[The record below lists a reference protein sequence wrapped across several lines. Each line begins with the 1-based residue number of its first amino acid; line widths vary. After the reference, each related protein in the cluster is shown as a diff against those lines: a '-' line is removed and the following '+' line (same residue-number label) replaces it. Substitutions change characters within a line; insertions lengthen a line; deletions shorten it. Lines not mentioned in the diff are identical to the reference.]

1 MKTSTIEELKAL
13 HNSIGNLIVKLDND
27 EIYSNLM
34 SLIGMC
40 YVSNSDTCIIAAKII
55 KVEVTQIQKIG
66 RVVMYVD
73 RVESAYIEQD
83 LNVVL
88 IENKRMEFTLQNA
101 LRMARL
107 EGFDAMK
114 PAQFE
119 HLKTVAKSRQES
131 VWNDLCEAAAV

>member
-1 MKTSTIEELKAL
+1 
-13 HNSIGNLIVKLDND
+13 VKLDND
-27 EIYSNLM
+27 EIYNNLM

-40 YVSNSDTCIIAAKII
+40 YVSNSDTYIVATKII
-55 KVEVTQIQKIG
+55 KVEVTQSNNSG
-66 RVVMYVD
+66 RIVMYID

-83 LNVVL
+83 LDVVL
-88 IENKRMEFTLQNA
+88 IENRRMEFTLQNA

-119 HLKTVAKSRQES
+119 HLKTVAKSRQDS
-131 VWNDLCEAAAV
+131 VWEDLCEAAAV

>member
-27 EIYSNLM
+27 EIYNNLM

-40 YVSNSDTCIIAAKII
+40 YVSNSDTYIVATKII
-55 KVEVTQIQKIG
+55 KVEVTQSNNSG
-66 RVVMYVD
+66 RIVMYID

-83 LNVVL
+83 LDVVL
-88 IENKRMEFTLQNA
+88 IENRRMEFTLQNA

-119 HLKTVAKSRQES
+119 HLKTVAKSRQDS
-131 VWNDLCEAAAV
+131 VWEDLCEAAAV

>member
-27 EIYSNLM
+27 EIYKNLM
-34 SLIGMC
+34 SMIGMC
-40 YVSNSDTCIIAAKII
+40 YVSNSDTCIIATKII
-55 KVEVTQIQKIG
+55 KVEYNSG
-66 RVVMYVD
+66 RIVMYID
-73 RVESAYIEQD
+73 RVESAYIEQN
-83 LNVVL
+83 LEVVL
-88 IENKRMEFTLQNA
+88 IENKRTEYTLQQA
-101 LRMARL
+101 LRIARF

-119 HLKTVAKSRQES
+119 HLKTVAKSRQDS

>member
-1 MKTSTIEELKAL
+1 MKTSTIDELKAL

-27 EIYSNLM
+27 EIHNNLM

-40 YVSNSDTCIIAAKII
+40 YVSHRDNTIVATKII
-55 KVEVTQIQKIG
+55 KVEITQNDKST

-73 RVESAYIEQD
+73 RVEAQFINQTLD
-83 LNVVL
+83 VVVV
-88 IENKRMEFTLQNA
+88 EHTPMPYTLQQA
-101 LRMARL
+101 LRIARF

-131 VWNDLCEAAAV
+131 VWEDLCEAAA

>member
-27 EIYSNLM
+27 EIHNNLM

-40 YVSNSDTCIIAAKII
+40 YVSHRDKTIVATKII
-55 KVEVTQIQKIG
+55 KVEITQNDKST

-73 RVESAYIEQD
+73 RVEAQFINQTLD
-83 LNVVL
+83 VVVV
-88 IENKRMEFTLQNA
+88 EHTPMPYTLQQA
-101 LRMARL
+101 LRIARF

-131 VWNDLCEAAAV
+131 VWEDLCEAAA

>member
-27 EIYSNLM
+27 EIYKNLM

-40 YVSNSDTCIIAAKII
+40 YVSNSDTYIVATKII
-55 KVEVTQIQKIG
+55 KVEVTQSNNSG
-66 RVVMYVD
+66 RIVMYID

-83 LNVVL
+83 LDVVL
-88 IENKRMEFTLQNA
+88 IENKRTEYTLQQA
-101 LRMARL
+101 LRIARF

-119 HLKTVAKSRQES
+119 HLKTVAKSRQDS

>member
-27 EIYSNLM
+27 EIHKNLM

-40 YVSNSDTCIIAAKII
+40 YVSNSDTCIVSTKII
-55 KVEVTQIQKIG
+55 KVEVTQNNNAG
-66 RVVMYVD
+66 RIVMYVD
-73 RVESAYIEQD
+73 RVESAYIEQN
-83 LNVVL
+83 LEVVL
-88 IENKRMEFTLQNA
+88 IENKRTEYTLQQA
-101 LRMARL
+101 LRIARF

>member
-27 EIYSNLM
+27 EIYKNLM

-40 YVSNSDTCIIAAKII
+40 YVSNSDTCIVSTKII
-55 KVEVTQIQKIG
+55 KVEVTQNNNAG
-66 RVVMYVD
+66 RIVMYVD
-73 RVESAYIEQD
+73 RVESAYIEQN
-83 LNVVL
+83 LEVVL
-88 IENKRMEFTLQNA
+88 IENKRTEYTLQQA
-101 LRMARL
+101 LRIARF

-119 HLKTVAKSRQES
+119 HLKTVAKSRQDS

>member
-27 EIYSNLM
+27 EIYKNLM

-40 YVSNSDTCIIAAKII
+40 YVSNSDTCIVSTKII
-55 KVEVTQIQKIG
+55 KVEVTQNNNAG
-66 RVVMYVD
+66 RIVMYVD
-73 RVESAYIEQD
+73 RVESAYIEQN
-83 LNVVL
+83 LEVVL
-88 IENKRMEFTLQNA
+88 IENKRTEYTLQQA
-101 LRMARL
+101 LRIARF